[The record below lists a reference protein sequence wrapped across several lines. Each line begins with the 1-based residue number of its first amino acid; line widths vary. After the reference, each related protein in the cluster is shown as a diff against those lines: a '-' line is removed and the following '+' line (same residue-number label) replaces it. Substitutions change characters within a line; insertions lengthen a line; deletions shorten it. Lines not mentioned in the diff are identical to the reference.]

1 MSIAWAHDPVLLVI
15 YALASFR
22 VTRLWISDTLPP
34 LPLIRAR
41 IEAAINARQARQHR
55 RKREAGHAFTQ
66 AELMR
71 RPALHALL
79 DCYWCAGF
87 WISAAAAL
95 IASTPAEPYLRP
107 VAVALAFSAVVG
119 VLASRIDD

>member
-1 MSIAWAHDPVLLVI
+1 MSIAWMHDSVLLVI

-22 VTRLWISDTLPP
+22 VARLWIDDMLPP
-34 LPLIRAR
+34 LPLIRTR
-41 IEAAINARQARQHR
+41 IEAAINARQARRHR
-55 RKREAGHAFTQ
+55 RKREAGHVFTQ

-71 RPALHALL
+71 RPTLHALL

-87 WISAAAAL
+87 WISASAVL

-119 VLASRIDD
+119 VLASKIDD